1 MPTEKEKML
10 AGERYNAADP
20 ELVAE
25 RLRARECCQRL
36 AALPPRA
43 PASERNQLLAELFGI
58 ETDVYITPP
67 FFCDY
72 GRNIALG
79 SNVYFNFNCVILDVA
94 KVTIGDNVL
103 FGPAVQVYTASHPMN
118 ADERRSGIECG
129 RPIVIGADVW
139 LGGGAILCPGV
150 GIGERSVI
158 GAGSVVVKDIPAG
171 VFAAGNPCRVIRQI

>member
-1 MPTEKEKML
+1 MRTEKEKML

-20 ELVAE
+20 ELVAA

-36 AALPPRA
+36 GALSPHA
-43 PASERNQLLAELFGI
+43 PASERNALLAELFDV
-58 ETDVYITPP
+58 ETDVYVTPP

-72 GRNIALG
+72 GHNIALG

-94 KVTIGDNVL
+94 QVVIGDNVL
-103 FGPAVQVYTASHPMN
+103 FGPAVQVYTASHPLD

-150 GIGERSVI
+150 SIGERTVI

>member
-20 ELVAE
+20 ALVAE

-36 AALPPRA
+36 AALSPRA

-58 ETDVYITPP
+58 ETNAYITPP

-72 GRNIALG
+72 GRNIELG
-79 SNVYFNFNCVILDVA
+79 SNVYFNFNCVILDVV

-103 FGPAVQVYTASHPMN
+103 FGPAVQVYTASHPMD
-118 ADERRSGIECG
+118 AEERRSGIECG
-129 RPIVIGADVW
+129 RSIVIGSDVW

-150 GIGERSVI
+150 SIGERSVI